1 MKKLLGPS
9 ERLYPMPCP
18 LVVGGTAEESD
29 LLAVAWINIVAST
42 PPSIAMGLRRT
53 RRTLELIRATGEF
66 TVNVPSTS
74 MATVVDYCGLVS
86 GRQHDKVAETGLTLV
101 PAALVGTPIVL
112 ECPYNLECRV
122 TQEVPIGEYVLVIGE
137 IVESHAE
144 ESILDETGE
153 RVDVTAL
160 DPLVYIA
167 GSREYRGLTPK
178 LADAF
183 SVGKSIAPE
192 PESTEA

>member
-1 MKKLLGPS
+1 MKKRLGPS

-18 LVVGGTAEESD
+18 LVVGGTAKEAD
-29 LLAVAWINIVAST
+29 LLAVAWINVVAST

-66 TVNVPSTS
+66 TVNVPPTS
-74 MATVVDYCGLVS
+74 MAAVVDYCGLVS
-86 GRQHDKVAETGLTLV
+86 GRAHDKVTETGLTLV
-101 PAALVGTPIVL
+101 PGAVVATPLVD

-122 TQEVPIGEYVLVIGE
+122 THEHVIGEYVLVVGE
-137 IVESHAE
+137 VLETHAE
-144 ESILDETGE
+144 EAILDATGE
-153 RVDVTAL
+153 KVDVTAL

-183 SVGKSIAPE
+183 SVGKTLMAGDSE
-192 PESTEA
+192 D

>member
-1 MKKLLGPS
+1 MKKRLGPS

-18 LVVGGTAEESD
+18 LVVGGTAEEND

-53 RRTLELIRATGEF
+53 RRTLELIRTTREF

-74 MATVVDYCGLVS
+74 MAAVVDYCGLVS
-86 GRQHDKVAETGLTLV
+86 GRQHDKVAETGLTLAPGAV
-101 PAALVGTPIVL
+101 VNTPIVE

-122 TQEVPIGEYVLVIGE
+122 THEVPIGEYVLVVGE
-137 IVESHAE
+137 IVESHADQDV
-144 ESILDETGE
+144 LDATGE
-153 RVDVTAL
+153 KVDVTAL
-160 DPLVYIA
+160 DPLVYIP
-167 GSREYRGLTPK
+167 GLREYRGLTPK

-183 SVGKSIAPE
+183 ELGKSIAPKSAE
-192 PESTEA
+192 E